1 MRVTGINRIGEIYKT
16 QQMKMEPIKTKK
28 QDEVQ
33 LSTLAKDYQYALN
46 AAKKLP
52 DVRQKEVDTIKE
64 RISSGTYNVD
74 MQEVSE
80 KIMSRFDMKG

>member
-16 QQMKMEPIKTKK
+16 QQMKMEPIKGKK

-46 AAKKLP
+46 AVRKVP
-52 DVRQKEVDTIKE
+52 DMRQKEVEAIKE
-64 RISSGTYNVD
+64 GIKSGSYNLD

-80 KIMSRFDMKG
+80 KIMSRFDVKG